1 MNTNKPFK
9 FHWGHGIILTFILFG
24 GFMAYFYIHMTHENI
39 DLVGKQYYQ
48 EGQNF
53 QEKINERN
61 EANQLGLEKP
71 GYEFSE
77 DFQTLSITYP
87 RVTQKISLVFYRPSD
102 AKLDQQINLSKLSS
116 DFQIVK
122 TSFLKKGPWNL
133 SIHWVQDNHKY
144 QEDHRIY
151 VP

>member
-1 MNTNKPFK
+1 
-9 FHWGHGIILTFILFG
+9 
-24 GFMAYFYIHMTHENI
+24 MAYFYINMTHENI

-61 EANQLGLEKP
+61 GATHLNEKP
-71 GYEFSE
+71 EYEFSE
-77 DFQTLSITYP
+77 DFQAVRITYP
-87 RVTQKISLVFYRPSD
+87 SAIQKISLVFYRPSD
-102 AKLDQQINLSKLSS
+102 SKLDQQINLLKLSG

-122 TSFLKKGPWNL
+122 TSFLKKGPWKL
-133 SIHWVQDNHKY
+133 SIHWTQNNQKY
-144 QEDHRIY
+144 QEEHRVI

>member
-1 MNTNKPFK
+1 M
-9 FHWGHGIILTFILFG
+9 ITFILFG
-24 GFMAYFYIHMTHENI
+24 GFMAYFYINMTHENI

-61 EANQLGLEKP
+61 GATHLNEKP
-71 GYEFSE
+71 EYEFSE
-77 DFQTLSITYP
+77 DFQAVRITYP
-87 RVTQKISLVFYRPSD
+87 SAIQKISLVFYRPSD
-102 AKLDQQINLSKLSS
+102 SKLDQQINLSKLYG

-122 TSFLKKGPWNL
+122 TSFLKKGPWKF
-133 SIHWVQDNHKY
+133 SIHWTQNNQKY
-144 QEDHRIY
+144 QEEHRVI